1 MIEARCWNASRI
13 LHPFLPHN
21 LVLSARIRDEG
32 AMTARRILSFV
43 FTLLAAL
50 VPGPALADPSDI
62 DAAARGVV
70 RVVIAGREGED
81 LYPIS
86 HGSGFA
92 VSSTVIVTNAHVVGD
107 VVDDPRLVIGIVPA
121 DGGEAIYGR
130 VISVSPRND
139 LALIRTTGP
148 ARLAP
153 LTLAGI
159 APAGAGSVTAIGYP
173 MNVDQAQGLGAA
185 DVFRTQPPVTS
196 QGFLSGRRPSREFDT
211 LLHTA
216 PIARGNS
223 GGPLVDDCGRV
234 IGVNSFGTDSAGT
247 EAEFF
252 FAVSM
257 RELLPFLRAN
267 SVTPLVNSLPCR
279 SLAELEAEE
288 RTRAEQ
294 TQASAAQQAAAD
306 EAAAAEHRDSVRR
319 DIEFAVIDAR
329 ANGMGLAILLLVI
342 AMAGGAYGFD
352 AHRKADLQQR
362 KIGGGV
368 ALAALA
374 LALIAWVTRP
384 SFASVETRLEEQLR
398 VDADAAPPV
407 EPATAAATRA
417 GTLTCV
423 LDTQRSR
430 VVGAPAES
438 LPLEWRADGC
448 VNARTQYGLSSG
460 EWTRVFVPGDEQNV
474 SINRFDPAT
483 GEYVVERYL
492 LGREAMSAARAARA
506 EFQAPACNAG
516 PDAAGELGLQQDTIT
531 TLLPDRPNERLV
543 YTCGQSVAGSLPAA
557 E

>member
-1 MIEARCWNASRI
+1 
-13 LHPFLPHN
+13 
-21 LVLSARIRDEG
+21 
-32 AMTARRILSFV
+32 MTIRRILAFV
-43 FTLLAAL
+43 LSVLALLL
-50 VPGPALADPSDI
+50 SGPAQADPSDI

-70 RVVIAGREGED
+70 RVVIAGRDDGA
-81 LYPIS
+81 LVPIS

-92 VSSTVIVTNAHVVGD
+92 VSANVIVTNAHVVGD
-107 VVDDPRLVIGIVPA
+107 VLDDPRLVIGIVPS
-121 DGGEAIYGR
+121 DGGEVVYGR

-148 ARLAP
+148 ARLSP

-234 IGVNSFGTDSAGT
+234 IGVNSFGTDSAGA

-252 FAVSM
+252 FAVTM

-279 SLAELEAEE
+279 SLAELEDEE
-288 RTRAEQ
+288 LARAEQ
-294 TQASAAQQAAAD
+294 TQASAAQQAQAA
-306 EAAAAEHRDSVRR
+306 EAAAAEQRNQLRR
-319 DIEFAVIDAR
+319 EIEFAVIDAR
-329 ANGMGLAILLLVI
+329 ITGMGVALLLLLI
-342 AMAGGAYGFD
+342 AAGGGAYGYG
-352 AHRKADLQQR
+352 AHRKGDLHAR
-362 KIGGGV
+362 KIGGAVALV
-368 ALAALA
+368 ALAA
-374 LALIAWVTRP
+374 ALIVWFTRP
-384 SFASVETRLEEQLR
+384 GFASVETRLEEQLR
-398 VDADAAPPV
+398 VQADAGAPAPV
-407 EPATAAATRA
+407 TAAATRT

-430 VVGAPAES
+430 VIGAPAET
-438 LPLEWRADGC
+438 LPLEWRDDGC

-492 LGREAMSAARAARA
+492 LAREAMDAARAARA

-516 PDAAGELGLQQDTIT
+516 ADAAGELGLKQDTIT

-543 YTCGQSVAGSLPAA
+543 YTCGEAVSGALPAA
-557 E
+557 D

>member
-1 MIEARCWNASRI
+1 MECFSNLAPVLAFRAR
-13 LHPFLPHN
+13 L
-21 LVLSARIRDEG
+21 RDEG
-32 AMTARRILSFV
+32 RMIARRLLA
-43 FTLLAAL
+43 FTLLALSAL
-50 VPGPALADPSDI
+50 LPASAQANPGDI
-62 DAAARGVV
+62 EAAARGVV
-70 RVVIAGREGED
+70 RVVVAGREGD
-81 LYPIS
+81 GLYPIS

-92 VSSTVIVTNAHVVGD
+92 VSADVVVTNAHVVGD
-107 VVDDPRLVIGIVPA
+107 AVDDPRLVIGIVPS
-121 DGGEAIYGR
+121 DGGEAVYGR

-139 LALIRTTGP
+139 LALIRTTG
-148 ARLAP
+148 ATRLAP
-153 LTLAGI
+153 LTLAGM
-159 APAGAGSVTAIGYP
+159 AAAGAGSVTAIGYP

-267 SVTPLVNSLPCR
+267 SVTPTVNSLPCR

-288 RTRAEQ
+288 RDRAEQ
-294 TQASAAQQAAAD
+294 DQADARQQALLD
-306 EAAAAEHRDSVRR
+306 EAAAAEHRNELRR
-319 DIEFAVIDAR
+319 DIEFAVIDSR
-329 ANGMGLAILLLVI
+329 ANGLAAAVLLLVI
-342 AMAGGAYGFD
+342 AMAGGAYGYD
-352 AHRKADLQQR
+352 AHRKGDLRQR
-362 KIGGGV
+362 KLGGSV

-374 LALIAWVTRP
+374 LALIALIIRP
-384 SFASVETRLEEQLR
+384 GYGAVENRLEEQLHEEMAAAGTNPA
-398 VDADAAPPV
+398 ADATPSAV
-407 EPATAAATRA
+407 PASGA
-417 GTLTCV
+417 LTCV

-430 VVGAPAES
+430 IVGAPAES
-438 LPLEWRADGC
+438 LPLDWRADGC

-460 EWTRVFVPGDEQNV
+460 EWTRVFVPGDEENV
-474 SINRFDPAT
+474 SINRYNPAT

-492 LGREAMSAARAARA
+492 LDREAMSAARAARA

-516 PDAAGELGLQQDTIT
+516 PDAAGELGLKQDSIT

-543 YTCGQSVAGSLPAA
+543 YTCGESDAGAIPAA
-557 E
+557 Q

>member
-1 MIEARCWNASRI
+1 M
-13 LHPFLPHN
+13 
-21 LVLSARIRDEG
+21 V
-32 AMTARRILSFV
+32 
-43 FTLLAAL
+43 
-50 VPGPALADPSDI
+50 
-62 DAAARGVV
+62 VV
-70 RVVIAGREGED
+70 RVVIAGRDGDD
-81 LYPIS
+81 LFPIS

-92 VSSTVIVTNAHVVGD
+92 VSANVIVTNAHVVGD
-107 VVDDPRLVIGIVPA
+107 AVDDPRLVIGIVPS

-148 ARLAP
+148 SRLAP
-153 LTLAGI
+153 LTLAGM

-173 MNVDQAQGLGAA
+173 MNVDQAQGLAAA

-288 RTRAEQ
+288 RTRAEE
-294 TQASAAQQAAAD
+294 TQASAAQQAAAE
-306 EAAAAEHRDSVRR
+306 EAAAAEHRNLLRR
-319 DIEFAVIDAR
+319 EIEFAVIDAR
-329 ANGMGLAILLLVI
+329 SNGMGAALLLLVI
-342 AMAGGAYGFD
+342 ALASGAYGFD
-352 AHRKADLQQR
+352 AHRKGDLRAR
-362 KIGGGV
+362 KIGGAV

-374 LALIAWVTRP
+374 IALIVWLTRP
-384 SFASVETRLEEQLR
+384 GFASVESRLEEQLR
-398 VDADAAPPV
+398 LEADHGPPAGAI
-407 EPATAAATRA
+407 ATAATRT

-423 LDTQRSR
+423 LDTARSR

-438 LPLEWRADGC
+438 LPLEWREDGC
-448 VNARTQYGLSSG
+448 VNQRTQYGLSSG

-474 SINRFDPAT
+474 SINRFDPTT

-492 LGREAMSAARAARA
+492 LGREAMSAARSARG

-543 YTCGQSVAGSLPAA
+543 YTCGETVAGALPAA

>member
-1 MIEARCWNASRI
+1 MIN
-13 LHPFLPHN
+13 
-21 LVLSARIRDEG
+21 
-32 AMTARRILSFV
+32 RRILTSALL
-43 FTLLAAL
+43 TLSAMIA
-50 VPGPALADPSDI
+50 VPAQADPSDI

-70 RVVIAGREGED
+70 RVVIAGREGEE
-81 LYPIS
+81 LFPIS

-92 VSSTVIVTNAHVVGD
+92 VSSNVIVTNAHVVGD
-107 VVDDPRLVIGIVPA
+107 AVDDPRLVIGIVPA
-121 DGGEAIYGR
+121 DGGEAVYGR

-267 SVTPLVNSLPCR
+267 SVTPQVNSLPCR

-288 RTRAEQ
+288 RDRTAQ
-294 TQASAAQQAAAD
+294 TQANALQQAQAE
-306 EAAAAEHRDSVRR
+306 EAATAEHRNQVRR
-319 DIEFAVIDAR
+319 DIEFAVIDSR
-329 ANGMGLAILLLVI
+329 ANGMGVALLLLVI

-352 AHRKADLQQR
+352 AHRKGDHRQR
-362 KIGGGV
+362 KIGSAV

-374 LALIAWVTRP
+374 VALVVWFARP
-384 SFASVETRLEEQLR
+384 GFASVATRLEEQLR
-398 VDADAAPPV
+398 VDANDGPQTGVIAAAAPS
-407 EPATAAATRA
+407 

-423 LDTQRSR
+423 LDTARSR
-430 VVGAPAES
+430 VVGAPAET
-438 LPLEWRADGC
+438 LPLEWREDGC

-492 LGREAMSAARAARA
+492 LGREAMSAARTARA

-516 PDAAGELGLQQDTIT
+516 PDAAGELGLKQDTIT

-543 YTCGQSVAGSLPAA
+543 YTCGEAVAGALPAV